1 MKENIIGLDASAYNM
16 ENGKMVRT
24 KMKKDMVFKERLNE
38 NQMTLKFSIP
48 QVKAGT
54 LIEYEYRLESDFFF
68 TIDSWKAQSDIP
80 TLYAEYDI
88 IIPEYFKFNTDMRGM
103 ESLETKSES
112 TSLSLSIGGQFFQC
126 TGSHMNFRG
135 TQLPALKD
143 DSYV

>member
-1 MKENIIGLDASAYNM
+1 MPVLIIWKT
-16 ENGKMVRT
+16 ENGT
-24 KMKKDMVFKERLNE
+24 YQNEKDMIFKERLSE

-80 TLYAEYDI
+80 TLYTEYDI
-88 IIPEYFKFNTDMRGM
+88 IIPEYFKFNTDMRGT

-112 TSLSLSIGGQFFQC
+112 TSLSSLSGAVLPMHRITHEFSGNS
-126 TGSHMNFRG
+126 TTRLERR
-135 TQLPALKD
+135 QLR
-143 DSYV
+143 VVCR

>member
-38 NQMTLKFSIP
+38 NQMALKFSIP

-88 IIPEYFKFNTDMRGM
+88 IIPEYFKFNTDMRGAWRAWRQKANPLL
-103 ESLETKSES
+103 SV
-112 TSLSLSIGGQFFQC
+112 SLSG
-126 TGSHMNFRG
+126 
-135 TQLPALKD
+135 
-143 DSYV
+143 DSSSNAPDHT

>member
-1 MKENIIGLDASAYNM
+1 MRENIIGLDASAYYM

-24 KMKKDMVFKERLNE
+24 KMKKDMIFKERLSE

-80 TLYAEYDI
+80 TLYTEYDI
-88 IIPEYFKFNTDMRGM
+88 IIPEYFKFNTDMRGT

-112 TSLSLSIGGQFFQC
+112 TSLSLSIGGSSSNAPDH
-126 TGSHMNFRG
+126 T
-135 TQLPALKD
+135 
-143 DSYV
+143 

>member
-1 MKENIIGLDASAYNM
+1 
-16 ENGKMVRT
+16 
-24 KMKKDMVFKERLNE
+24 MKKDMIFKERLSE

-80 TLYAEYDI
+80 TLYTEYDI
-88 IIPEYFKFNTDMRGM
+88 IIPEYFKFNTDMRGT

-112 TSLSLSIGGQFFQC
+112 TSLSLSIGGSSSNAPDH
-126 TGSHMNFRG
+126 T
-135 TQLPALKD
+135 
-143 DSYV
+143 